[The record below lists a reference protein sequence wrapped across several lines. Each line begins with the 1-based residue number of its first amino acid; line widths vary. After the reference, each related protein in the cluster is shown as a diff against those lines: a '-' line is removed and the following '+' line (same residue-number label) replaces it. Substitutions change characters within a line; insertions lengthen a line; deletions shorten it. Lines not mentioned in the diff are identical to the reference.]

1 MCCKSFCFNCIIT
14 ICLCLSVCLVV
25 TTASREK
32 RLNRSRYSVGR
43 VYLGGP
49 KEPCVKWW
57 PGSPTEMALGGQNP
71 PPHIWHFLCWIYL
84 DMLGGSGPP
93 RKWHFLCWI
102 YLDVLGGQDL
112 PWEGHFL
119 WGYTWTCL
127 GLPAVDVLSVTRK
140 GQQRCGLSL
149 PILQPLV
156 SVFGD
161 RHFSVFFPAV
171 IAPPRKHCKV
181 VCVRCIISETV
192 GSVV

>member
-1 MCCKSFCFNCIIT
+1 MGARIPHGNGTFCAGYAWT
-14 ICLCLSVCLVV
+14 CLGAW
-25 TTASREK
+25 T
-32 RLNRSRYSVGR
+32 
-43 VYLGGP
+43 
-49 KEPCVKWW
+49 
-57 PGSPTEMALGGQNP
+57 PTEMALFVLDILGHTRGAE

-93 RKWHFLCWI
+93 PRNWHFLCWI
-102 YLDVLGGQDL
+102 YLDTLGGSGPPRKWHFLCWMYLDVLGGQD
-112 PWEGHFL
+112 PPREGHYL

-161 RHFSVFFPAV
+161 RHFSVFFSGG
-171 IAPPRKHCKV
+171 
-181 VCVRCIISETV
+181 RCAAAKALQGRLREV
-192 GSVV
+192 YNQ